1 MATKKILLRG
11 ISRTPSDRMSADG
24 GLAESIGF
32 ETDMQ
37 ELATAVPAKDVT
49 SQLGLNAHVYGQK
62 DIVFIHKTNDYANYI
77 AKTNVSVG
85 LFDSTSPYYH
95 AFYTFQSGE
104 VFQDIK
110 SVGNTLILLT
120 NQRMEYILY
129 KNGEYVDLGD
139 EIPEPRINCYT
150 HHANLIQGQRKDNDG
165 SIVAPAY
172 QQTTPASF
180 YYNYLNIMRVIGGTQ
195 YSGQYPGD
203 TIGEPYFLLAR
214 RNHPEDDINYTDGET
229 TYNADVTSKA
239 ALKSL
244 RKGIYNYWMGLV
256 NAKVEENAVYN
267 FLSWPRFVRYAV
279 RLYDGTYVRH
289 SAPIMI
295 CCPDSSYPKNAAEM
309 KYQIMYRG
317 SHESETWNNF
327 HVGIK
332 SDKLYDAYYAD
343 FSVDSSNKE
352 LFGDWSDIISSVD
365 MFMSE
370 DIIPFSPNEGAITDS
385 QGTNISEEHSYYSY
399 RYRSNFKSHS
409 MTDEEELDR
418 ILSKS
423 IFYRVK
429 ELSVND
435 YTQPVCEFSTKDF
448 SFIHGDRLVV
458 KPTLPDDTAQTNKR
472 MTPLGIKVY
481 NERLLAIGANIRQYD
496 GYYEMP
502 SRITK
507 DNTNAHTVTLRYFI
521 KKSSGEENVVQKQY
535 NLSADKELG
544 NWLYYPD
551 PRCYKVLVGAVG
563 NTGVYFDMKEHPY
576 LNGAYCMTTFE
587 NRTLVGIGTS
597 VTIPSLPDAN
607 TELRENTL
615 FQYGVSNMFKTE
627 QERSFPYGRL
637 IDLAVITKPLSTGQY
652 GYSSLY
658 IFTDQG
664 LFSVATNKDGSMGQV
679 DTVSQDVAL
688 PGTVCQLDQAVVFTT
703 KKGVMLL
710 TGSDI
715 KCISEHMHGRHYMLD
730 ASIYTLLRS
739 GAYLADWG
747 DLASIAYEDEAFMTY
762 MADARTVYDYVGR
775 RLLFFS
781 VAEHPQPYIYTYMI
795 ETDSWHKIVLPANYT
810 FRWMLNSY
818 PDALISAD
826 YYVNNAL
833 DPVHYETRILSFS
846 NARGQNATTRHKGM
860 IVTRPMDFDED
871 DVRKVLNR
879 LYVRGLYDRDHV
891 KIIIMASMDGLNWM
905 NLSSLRGG
913 SYKLFRLVLL
923 ADLTEVERISYV
935 EAEYETRFGQRLR

>member
-37 ELATAVPAKDVT
+37 ELATAVPATDVT

-85 LFDSTSPYYH
+85 LFNSTSPYYH

-104 VFQDIK
+104 VFKDIK

-129 KNGEYVDLGD
+129 KNGEYIDLGD
-139 EIPEPRINCYT
+139 EIPEPRLNVYCVGVDVSGPGTKRIGDYT
-150 HHANLIQGQRKDNDG
+150 ISFSVNSGRITGTLCGDYDQAKYYDPVAHNQAED
-165 SIVAPAY
+165 SISY
-172 QQTTPASF
+172 TG
-180 YYNYLNIMRVIGGTQ
+180 RVST
-195 YSGQYPGD
+195 
-203 TIGEPYFLLAR
+203 
-214 RNHPEDDINYTDGET
+214 EDVRTVMNWVMERCVTSL
-229 TYNADVTSKA
+229 NADIKKQA
-239 ALKSL
+239 
-244 RKGIYNYWMGLV
+244 
-256 NAKVEENAVYN
+256 EDHN
-267 FLSWPRFVRYAV
+267 FSFPRFIRYAV

-289 SAPIMI
+289 SAPIMVKN
-295 CCPDSSYPKNAAEM
+295 PTDTYPKDQFKAQYKFYYKNEDFFAVEVKGQQAFTP
-309 KYQIMYRG
+309 YYV
-317 SHESETWNNF
+317 NF
-327 HVGIK
+327 
-332 SDKLYDAYYAD
+332 DA
-343 FSVDSSNKE
+343 DSSNKPD
-352 LFGDWSDIISSVD
+352 FSNWSDIVTSVD
-365 MFMSE
+365 VFLSDE
-370 DIIPFSPNEGAITDS
+370 IIPHSLKIGAITDHTSEDLS
-385 QGTNISEEHSYYSY
+385 QQTYDRKETSIIHSHSVSNEEH
-399 RYRSNFKSHS
+399 
-409 MTDEEELDR
+409 DDR

-423 IFYRVK
+423 NFYKIK
-429 ELSVND
+429 EIPVSEYVGDLS
-435 YTQPVCEFSTKDF
+435 FSTHDM
-448 SFIHGDRLVV
+448 SDITGDALLV
-458 KPTLPDDTAQTNKR
+458 KPALPDDISGSNNR
-472 MTPLGIKVY
+472 LVPLGVKVY
-481 NERLLAIGANIRQYD
+481 NERLLAIGAKIRQYD

-502 SRITK
+502 SRIVK
-507 DNTNAHTVTLRYFI
+507 DNTNLHTLTLRYFI
-521 KKSSGEENVVQKQY
+521 KKASGEENVVQRQY
-535 NLSADKELG
+535 SVPANYELG

-597 VTIPSLPDAN
+597 VAIPTLPDAN

-637 IDLAVITKPLSTGQY
+637 VDLAVITKPLSTGQY

-664 LFSVATNKDGSMGQV
+664 LFAVATGKDGSMGQV

-710 TGSDI
+710 TGSDLR
-715 KCISEHMHGRHYMLD
+715 CISEHMHGRHYMLD

-781 VAEHPQPYIYTYMI
+781 MAEHPQPYIYTYMI

-846 NARGQNATTRHKGM
+846 NARGQDATTRRKGM

-879 LYVRGLYDRDHV
+879 LYVRGLYDRDHI

-935 EAEYETRFGQRLR
+935 EAEYETRYDQRLR